1 MPSLPRI
8 ITVDPTGSIPQQIR
22 AAFDLMDRL
31 VVQIDVPGAVEAL
44 DEIKRGGIDVVIAAW
59 EPGGGMLGWEL
70 AAKLK
75 QAAPDVSIMLLG
87 DYDDTEMDEDMLSQ
101 SPFVYMKRPFDIPL
115 LINVLRAALDGED
128 IFQAFNT
135 PVAAA
140 LPVYNN
146 MGPVPGMNSDRAGQI
161 VSSLQRDLNSQA
173 ILLATREGEVLMVY
187 GTLMDI
193 NRDDVT
199 RDVLGAVTATIELR
213 DILGGNTNSMQFF
226 DGDRY
231 DIFVLSVGL
240 HHFLLIVFEGTRG
253 SRELGAVNRFGR
265 RAAEDLIAV
274 IGAPAWFIQRAEQE
288 PEKDKEVRRKSSQV
302 KTATQEIA
310 IAPQLARASLSDSP
324 SAKKEE
330 PAEESSLPKL
340 EAIAADQFDPDAL
353 FNIDFDEESASDL
366 FSLDALENLDS
377 EETGKKGTLDWDSA
391 IELGILDN

>member
-31 VVQIDVPGAVEAL
+31 VVQIDVPGAVEAI
-44 DEIKRGGIDVVIAAW
+44 DELKRGGIDVVIAAW

-75 QAAPDVSIMLLG
+75 QISPEVSIMLLG
-87 DYDDTEMDEDMLSQ
+87 DYDDTEMDEEMLLQ

-128 IFQAFNT
+128 IFKAFRE
-135 PVAAA
+135 PAAVAA
-140 LPVYNN
+140 PIVND
-146 MGPVPGMNSDRAGQI
+146 MGPVPTLNKDRAGEI
-161 VSSLQRDLNSQA
+161 VSRLRVDLNA
-173 ILLATREGEVLMVY
+173 MAVLMATRSAEVLTVH

-193 NRDDVT
+193 KADEIT
-199 RDVLGAVTATIELR
+199 RNVIGAVMTTIELR
-213 DILGGNTNSMQFF
+213 DIIGGNTNALQFF

-240 HHFLLIVFEGTRG
+240 HHFLLIAYEGTRG
-253 SRELGAVNRFGR
+253 ARELGAVNRFGR

-274 IGAPAWFIQRAEQE
+274 IGAPAWFIQRAAPQ
-288 PEKDKEVRRKSSQV
+288 PEKDKDVRRKTTQS
-302 KTATQEIA
+302 KTATQEITSVS
-310 IAPQLARASLSDSP
+310 LERASLKTEAAP
-324 SAKKEE
+324 AKVQEVV
-330 PAEESSLPKL
+330 ESSLPKL
-340 EAIAADQFDPDAL
+340 DAIAADQFDADAL
-353 FNIDFDEESASDL
+353 FNLSLDEQSAADL
-366 FSLDALENLDS
+366 FSLDALEKLDT
-377 EETGKKGTLDWDSA
+377 EDGGKKGTLDWDSA